1 MFFISLFPRVLGKRE
16 TLWLCTLRYTVAYAE
31 YSRNSKVGTW
41 RRLAK
46 AKGYLEDELV
56 FLLVTELVFL
66 GWCFFLPSNKMLKCL
81 AGRGWIQG
89 LNQPMNFE
97 NLRRWLRKR
106 CLLKYLTKY
115 EPDCNWTW
123 KRFHFYFGWW
133 DWFESNKV
141 HIINTRAKG
150 ECRVNQVAWTAER
163 KWVCIF
169 SGDECSAFGC
179 PQNKFVFMK
188 YENDEVQQKVG
199 PFWKDAYHGTWF
211 YGLWSLLFHGIL
223 LESRNEDQGVISLFQ
238 ICSLCLL
245 FLFLLSKLCCCARSW
260 ILATRR
266 LCFSQMQHC
275 PEPMHA
281 LTNFS
286 TTTSTIVV
294 SWRREEV

>member
-1 MFFISLFPRVLGKRE
+1 MFFISLFPRVSGKRE

-66 GWCFFLPSNKMLKCL
+66 GWCFFLPSDKMLKCL

-141 HIINTRAKG
+141 HIIITRAKG
-150 ECRVNQVAWTAER
+150 ECRVNQVLHELQKENEFASFQVMSVQHSDVRRTSLSLWNTR
-163 KWVCIF
+163 MTRCSKKLDL
-169 SGDECSAFGC
+169 SGKMLITELGSTDFG
-179 PQNKFVFMK
+179 
-188 YENDEVQQKVG
+188 
-199 PFWKDAYHGTWF
+199 
-211 YGLWSLLFHGIL
+211 
-223 LESRNEDQGVISLFQ
+223 
-238 ICSLCLL
+238 
-245 FLFLLSKLCCCARSW
+245 
-260 ILATRR
+260 
-266 LCFSQMQHC
+266 LCFSMAFCWNRGMRIKAWSACFKSVHC
-275 PEPMHA
+275 A
-281 LTNFS
+281 CFFFFYWANFVVVRGHEYWQPGVYVSPKCS
-286 TTTSTIVV
+286 TARSYARPHQLFNDNIYYRCVLKAGGV
-294 SWRREEV
+294 